1 MKIVTCNSNVNL
13 AEAIS
18 KKLKKPLCKSTI
30 TRFADME
37 IFVEIFENVRGEDV
51 FIIQSTSYQ
60 IGRASCRER
69 V

>member
-30 TRFADME
+30 TRFAEIE
-37 IFVEIFENVRGEDV
+37 IFVDKEIKK
-51 FIIQSTSYQ
+51 
-60 IGRASCRER
+60 
-69 V
+69 